1 MKIIESIQ
9 EMNFKMKEY
18 LRAGKSIGYVPTMGY
33 LHAGHLSLI
42 KEAKKNNDIVVVS
55 IFVNPT
61 QFGPGEDL
69 DSYPRDLERD
79 AALCEAE
86 GTDIIFHP
94 TPEAMYPD
102 GYTTYVETYGGI
114 TKKLCGASRDGHFQG
129 VTTVLTKL
137 FNIVK
142 ADRAYFG
149 QKDAQQVAVVEK
161 MVRELN
167 VDTEIIPCP
176 IVREEDGLAMS
187 SRNAYLTEKQRQ
199 DALVLSQSLNK
210 AVEMIQKGEQSS
222 TTIKEMMRSHINTIE
237 YMDIDYV
244 EIVDAGTL
252 EDVEKLSG
260 DTLIAI
266 AVQVGKPRLIDNVRL
281 EVK

>member
-9 EMNFKMKEY
+9 EMNAEMKQH
-18 LRAGKSIGYVPTMGY
+18 LREGKRIGYVPTMGY

-42 KEAKKNNDIVVVS
+42 KEAKKMNDFVVVS

-61 QFGPGEDL
+61 QFGPNEDL
-69 DSYPRDLERD
+69 SSYPRDLERD
-79 AALCEAE
+79 AALCKAE

-94 TPEAMYPD
+94 TAEAMYPD
-102 GYTTYVETYGGI
+102 EYTTYVETFGPI
-114 TKKLCGASRDGHFQG
+114 TKKLCGASREGHFQG

-142 ADRAYFG
+142 ADHAYFG

-167 VDTEIIPCP
+167 IDTKIIPCP
-176 IVREEDGLAMS
+176 IVRESDGLAMS
-187 SRNAYLTEKQRQ
+187 SRNAYLTHAERQ
-199 DALVLSQSLNK
+199 DALLLSQSLNK
-210 AVEMIQKGEQSS
+210 AIEMIHKGEKSS
-222 TTIKEMMRSHINTIE
+222 ETIKKMIRAHINTVN
-237 YMDIDYV
+237 YLDIDYV
-244 EIVDAGTL
+244 EIVDARSL
-252 EDVEKLSG
+252 ENVEMLSG

>member
-69 DSYPRDLERD
+69 ETYPRDLERD

-114 TKKLCGASRDGHFQG
+114 TKKLCGASRNGHFQG

-187 SRNAYLTEKQRQ
+187 SRNAYLTDKQRQ
-199 DALVLSQSLNK
+199 DALVLSQSLNR
-210 AVEMIQKGEQSS
+210 AVEMIQKGEKSS
-222 TTIKEMMRSHINTIE
+222 ATIKEMMRSHINTID

>member
-1 MKIIESIQ
+1 MRIIKSIS
-9 EMNFKMKEY
+9 EMNTLTKNLVKE
-18 LRAGKSIGYVPTMGY
+18 GKSIGYVPTMGY
-33 LHAGHLSLI
+33 LHDGHLSLI
-42 KEAKKNNDIVVVS
+42 KEARKNNQVVIVS

-69 DSYPRDLERD
+69 ESYPRDLERD
-79 AALCEAE
+79 ASLCEAE
-86 GTDIIFHP
+86 GTDYIFHP

-102 GYTTYVETYGGI
+102 GYTSYVETYGSI

-137 FNIVK
+137 FNIV
-142 ADRAYFG
+142 RPSCAYFG

-167 VDTEIIPCP
+167 MDIEIVPCS
-176 IVREEDGLAMS
+176 IVREADGLAMS
-187 SRNAYLTEKQRQ
+187 SRNAYLTEGQRQ
-199 DALVLSQSLNK
+199 DALVLSQSLRVAK
-210 AVEMIQKGEQSS
+210 DMIASGERSAAL
-222 TTIKEMMRSHINTIE
+222 IKEKMTEKIQRVSYAE
-237 YMDIDYV
+237 IDYI

-252 EDVEKLSG
+252 ENVENLKG
-260 DTLIAI
+260 DTLIAL
-266 AVQVGKPRLIDNVRL
+266 AVKVGKPRLIDNVRL

>member
-1 MKIIESIQ
+1 MRIIKSIS
-9 EMNFKMKEY
+9 EMNTLTKNLVKE
-18 LRAGKSIGYVPTMGY
+18 GNSIGYVPTMGY

-42 KEAKKNNDIVVVS
+42 KEARKNNQVVIVS

-69 DSYPRDLERD
+69 ESYPRDLERD
-79 AALCEAE
+79 ASLCEAE
-86 GTDIIFHP
+86 GTDYIFHP
-94 TPEAMYPD
+94 TPEDMYPD
-102 GYTTYVETYGGI
+102 GYTTYVETYGSI

-137 FNIVK
+137 FNIV
-142 ADRAYFG
+142 RPSSAYFG

-167 VDTEIIPCP
+167 TDVNIVPCP
-176 IVREEDGLAMS
+176 IVRESDGLAMS
-187 SRNAYLTEKQRQ
+187 SRNAYLTEDQRQ
-199 DALVLSQSLNK
+199 DALVLSQSLTIAKDMIANGERSATLIKNK
-210 AVEMIQKGEQSS
+210 MTEKIQRVSYAE
-222 TTIKEMMRSHINTIE
+222 
-237 YMDIDYV
+237 IDYI

-252 EDVEKLSG
+252 EDVEILKG
-260 DTLIAI
+260 DTLIAL
-266 AVQVGKPRLIDNVRL
+266 AVKVGKPRLIDNVRL